1 MVLLNR
7 HAFSA
12 AETLLCLS
20 TLLTS
25 KTRPDADAELD
36 MARPNTELRFG
47 NIVDTVAEE
56 TVIPRGELADGKVAL
71 RLLG

>member
-25 KTRPDADAELD
+25 NTQPEADAELD
-36 MARPNTELRFG
+36 MTRPQAELRFG
-47 NIVDTVAEE
+47 NVVDTVAEE
-56 TVIPRGELADGKVAL
+56 TEWPGKQ
-71 RLLG
+71 

>member
-7 HAFSA
+7 HAFSV

-25 KTRPDADAELD
+25 NTRPDADAELD
-36 MARPNTELRFG
+36 MARPHTELRFG
-47 NIVDTVAEE
+47 NVVDTVAEE
-56 TVIPRGELADGKVAL
+56 TQWPR
-71 RLLG
+71 RQ